1 VPYFGLDFVDARNV
15 NLAALPD
22 RLRRLCRNY
31 SILGQ
36 RLARSGLDFQP
47 HTIFIFI
54 TPDLAHLRPCITCD
68 QCRNPLKSS
77 KPTILSSVH
86 LRIVIKHRKELM
98 SDVITI
104 ANFSEPLEAEMARLR
119 LQSAGIETFLSG
131 ENARILEPGLG
142 PLQLQ
147 VSSEDEA
154 DARAILA
161 DPGTYSGPGIQT
173 E

>member
-1 VPYFGLDFVDARNV
+1 
-15 NLAALPD
+15 
-22 RLRRLCRNY
+22 
-31 SILGQ
+31 
-36 RLARSGLDFQP
+36 
-47 HTIFIFI
+47 
-54 TPDLAHLRPCITCD
+54 
-68 QCRNPLKSS
+68 
-77 KPTILSSVH
+77 
-86 LRIVIKHRKELM
+86 M

-104 ANFSEPLEAEMARLR
+104 ANFTEPMEAEMARLR

-147 VSSEDEA
+147 VSAEDET

-161 DPGTYSGPGIQT
+161 DPGDPAAATAAALEEPA